1 MDAMCGTLVSALVI
15 VSNVTVK
22 SICGRRRPSGARL
35 VAQILAKARAVK
47 GSIRRNLRAFIE
59 QGLQYEKVTI
69 YTLQSI
75 YNIE

>member
-1 MDAMCGTLVSALVI
+1 VRNLGKRIGDCFKRNGEVHL
-15 VSNVTVK
+15 
-22 SICGRRRPSGARL
+22 RRTTTIRARL
-35 VAQILAKARAVK
+35 AAQILAKARAVK